1 MWETQFPVLLLL
13 QLPLFLSPV
22 ETSGP
27 GAKAQVVW
35 AQEGAP
41 VQIPCSPT
49 LALEE
54 LSILRS
60 ASVTWQHE
68 PDSSPA
74 GPAPG
79 RPPQQGTPAPP
90 GPGPRRYTV
99 LRVAPGG
106 LRSGQLPLQPR
117 VQLATHGA
125 LQRGD
130 FSLWLRPA
138 RRSDAGEYSATVT
151 LRDRAFACRLRL
163 RVGQAAV
170 TASSPGPLKTPQSVV
185 LHCSFSRPDLPDSVS
200 WFRGPAQVAVQKS
213 SRHHLAGSFLV
224 LPQVSPWDSGPWS
237 CSLTYR
243 DGLRVSATYNLMV
256 LGLEPPVPLT
266 VYVEAG
272 SRVELPC
279 HLPLV
284 PGTQSFLTAKWAPP
298 GGRPDLQVAGDH
310 GNFTLS
316 LEAVS
321 QAQAGTYTCSI
332 QLQGEQLHATVTL
345 AVITVTPKSFRSPD
359 SPKKLLCEVTPAS
372 GQEHFVWHPLSD
384 QSLQDSPGPWLE
396 MEKAGLPSQ
405 PWQCQLYQGE
415 RLLGSMLYAT
425 HLSGPGAQRSGG
437 PQGVLTSGHFPLFL
451 VLGVLLLLLALTG
464 TFGFHLWSRRWRP
477 RRFPAL
483 ENGIHLPEAPSKTV
497 ELEQELELELEQEL
511 ELQEQEQELE
521 PAPEQH

>member
-13 QLPLFLSPV
+13 QLLRAVPV

-41 VQIPCSPT
+41 VQLPCSPT
-49 LALEE
+49 PALEE
-54 LSILRS
+54 LSFWRS
-60 ASVTWQHE
+60 ASVTWKHE
-68 PDSSPA
+68 PDRA
-74 GPAPG
+74 
-79 RPPQQGTPAPP
+79 
-90 GPGPRRYTV
+90 RRYTV

-117 VQLATHGA
+117 VQLATHS

-170 TASSPGPLKTPQSVV
+170 TASSPGPLKTQESVV
-185 LHCSFSRPDLPDSVS
+185 LHCSCSRPDLPASVR

-213 SRHHLAGSFLV
+213 SRHHLAGSFLF
-224 LPQVSPWDSGPWS
+224 LPQVGPADSGPWS

-243 DGLRVSATYNLMV
+243 DGLRVSATYNLTV
-256 LGLEPPVPLT
+256 LGLEPPAPLT
-266 VYVEAG
+266 VYVGAG

-279 HLPLV
+279 RLPLV
-284 PGTQSFLTAKWAPP
+284 AGTQSFLTAKWAPP

-332 QLQGEQLHATVTL
+332 QLQGQQLRATVTL
-345 AVITVTPKSFRSPD
+345 AVITVTPQSFGSPD
-359 SPKKLLCEVTPAS
+359 SPKKLLCEVTPTS
-372 GQEHFVWHPLSD
+372 GQEHFVWHHLSD
-384 QSLQDSPGPWLE
+384 QSRPDSPGPWLE

-425 HLSGPGAQRSGG
+425 DLSGPGAQRSGG
-437 PQGVLTSGHFPLFL
+437 PQGAVTAGHFPLFL
-451 VLGVLLLLLALTG
+451 ILGILLLLLALTG
-464 TFGFHLWSRRWRP
+464 ALGFHLWRRWWRP

-483 ENGIHLPEAPSKTV
+483 ENGIHLPQAPSKTV
-497 ELEQELELELEQEL
+497 ELEQELELEPELELEQEL
-511 ELQEQEQELE
+511 ELQEQEPE

>member
-345 AVITVTPKSFRSPD
+345 AVIT
-359 SPKKLLCEVTPAS
+359 
-372 GQEHFVWHPLSD
+372 
-384 QSLQDSPGPWLE
+384 
-396 MEKAGLPSQ
+396 
-405 PWQCQLYQGE
+405 
-415 RLLGSMLYAT
+415 
-425 HLSGPGAQRSGG
+425 GAQRSGG